1 MDKAIAASI
10 EATAKEIVA
19 AANLL
24 QRALPKLRKDLEAGL
39 DLLIERLNELHH
51 AALSKREMGKI
62 IVAYHNGEEGE

>member
-1 MDKAIAASI
+1 MDNAIAASI

-19 AANLL
+19 AAGLH
-24 QRALPKLRKDLEAGL
+24 QRKPHLRKDLEAGL